1 MFFLCKTNGVSKYHW
16 LHLHIIVR
24 AGLVFGHHLN
34 EGLLCLGCWRN
45 PSVLCPLLHIPSRQR
60 TCCCEGTFLHWTWVS
75 WGSPCCQAPS
85 SSDKGHDTALLT
97 FGFQAPEKQK
107 GLSPWR
113 TVKSPW
119 NVSFPFRLQPLSFQL
134 PWTLF
139 WLLAT
144 FPAQQKIG
152 YLPNLDWSYIWEFA
166 YTCKGKKE

>member
-1 MFFLCKTNGVSKYHW
+1 MFFLRKTNGVSKYRW

-45 PSVLCPLLHIPSRQR
+45 PSVLCLLLHIPSRQR

-75 WGSPCCQAPS
+75 WGSPYCQAPS

-97 FGFQAPEKQK
+97 FSFQAPEKQK

-113 TVKSPW
+113 TAPW
-119 NVSFPFRLQPLSFQL
+119 RAPEMLAFPVAYNLCHSNYIGLYFDFLPLSQ
-134 PWTLF
+134 P
-139 WLLAT
+139 
-144 FPAQQKIG
+144 
-152 YLPNLDWSYIWEFA
+152 SRR
-166 YTCKGKKE
+166 